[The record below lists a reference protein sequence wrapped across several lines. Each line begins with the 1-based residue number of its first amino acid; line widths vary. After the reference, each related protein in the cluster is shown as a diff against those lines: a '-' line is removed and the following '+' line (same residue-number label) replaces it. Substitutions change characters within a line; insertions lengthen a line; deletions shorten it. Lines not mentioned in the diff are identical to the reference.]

1 MDNRQPFK
9 SEKVER
15 VKALQVETVPEEKS
29 DDSKSRLSSSRSKKE
44 GCKGHSQGCGAP
56 VQSSAGQISLCKE
69 SFPLR
74 CKKKFWGWTKC
85 NKESGETMWSTFLL
99 AKCKTAASLVSF
111 VFGEGA
117 WMIGW
122 WPIWEGCNS
131 ELMWQVQWQNWCQLK
146 LRFHQL
152 RKCQQFA
159 FSSKKKRRRNI
170 YQMLYWAHDPYFVTL
185 SGFAHCNFTFLEEPF
200 VPRYL

>member
-1 MDNRQPFK
+1 MVLQCSPVQARYPSAKNHFRYGAQRSFGAGPSATRK
-9 SEKVER
+9 A
-15 VKALQVETVPEEKS
+15 VKQ
-29 DDSKSRLSSSRSKKE
+29 
-44 GCKGHSQGCGAP
+44 CGAH
-56 VQSSAGQISLCKE
+56 
-69 SFPLR
+69 FYLR
-74 CKKKFWGWTKC
+74 
-85 NKESGETMWSTFLL
+85 
-99 AKCKTAASLVSF
+99 KCKAAASLF
-111 VFGEGA
+111 LFIFGGA